1 MAGDTSATSAPT
13 GTSTPT
19 TANRP
24 GMGMRMAA
32 SGLLLVGGILALVS
46 AFTAW
51 WTLSFSGSSI
61 SFLPGSSYT
70 GSGYFGSQTQTYAN
84 GGIGPVGGLYEA
96 ILVLVINAGI
106 LGIVAG
112 LLGFVAGMGRL
123 PASRHGMIK
132 GLAIATI
139 VLALIAVILAPAVQ
153 PWAFHDS
160 ANNGS
165 CSGLGLNGSSPCG
178 AFWGSASSHGFPVSW
193 GAADGWFLA
202 LVAFVL
208 TLVGFVLWR
217 SNRN

>member
-1 MAGDTSATSAPT
+1 MAADTSATPAPT
-13 GTSTPT
+13 GMSTPT
-19 TANRP
+19 TTNRP

-32 SGLLLVGGILALVS
+32 AALILVGGILALVS

-51 WTLSFSGSSI
+51 WSLSFSGSSI
-61 SFLPGSSYT
+61 SFFPGSSYT
-70 GSGYFGSQTQTYAN
+70 GSGFFGSQTVTYAS

-96 ILVLVINAGI
+96 ILALVIIAGI

-112 LLGFVAGMGRL
+112 LLGLVAAMGRL
-123 PASRHGMIK
+123 PAHRHGMVK
-132 GLAIATI
+132 GLAIAAI
-139 VLALIAVILAPAVQ
+139 VLALVAVILAPAVQ

-160 ANNGS
+160 SNNGS

-178 AFWGSASSHGFPVSW
+178 AFWGSASSHGFTVTW
-193 GAADGWFLA
+193 GAADGWYLA